1 MEGKDSYQFYLI
13 LIELGKC
20 DQYTIL
26 SNTTTLKNKT
36 ENSNLGD
43 RTQKNWFKKRKKK
56 RVLLINTI
64 QELFWTNPHSL
75 SLSLT
80 GYFTFPSLPRK
91 KLPLVYGH
99 CHCTLNPK
107 PLHHHP
113 SLSSPLEPKPK
124 SSNNLMQKTTTLFM
138 DLPSC
143 TSTSLILPLIVLLA
157 TSQGNPPK
165 TKHIAHLPF
174 IANLLSHTHIVTAC
188 GIFLLHGL
196 RVFMLHYLLTK
207 NIIFLGLF

>member
-1 MEGKDSYQFYLI
+1 MGN
-13 LIELGKC
+13 C
-20 DQYTIL
+20 
-26 SNTTTLKNKT
+26 
-36 ENSNLGD
+36 
-43 RTQKNWFKKRKKK
+43 R
-56 RVLLINTI
+56 
-64 QELFWTNPHSL
+64 
-75 SLSLT
+75 
-80 GYFTFPSLPRK
+80 
-91 KLPLVYGH
+91 
-99 CHCTLNPK
+99 CTLNPK

-174 IANLLSHTHIVTAC
+174 IANLLSHTQHSNSLWHFSTTWSSCFHAALS
-188 GIFLLHGL
+188 FNQK
-196 RVFMLHYLLTK
+196 YY
-207 NIIFLGLF
+207 FLGAILILKRQKKSLHLSFLA